1 MSSALSAVDQRI
13 DSRCLV
19 RSMDKGSCAVGTD
32 GVHEPF
38 RIIDLDHP
46 AAPVRPTARKC
57 DYLFL
62 AEADDGGGLRHVV
75 PLELKATA
83 LNADTV
89 TSQLQAGARIAE
101 RLLWGISSAG
111 FTPVAAHGGKPH
123 RRQYQALA
131 KARITFRGGQFP
143 IMTTKCGSSL
153 SWSLG

>member
-13 DSRCLV
+13 DFRCLV
-19 RSMDKGSCAVGTD
+19 SSMDKGGCAVGTD
-32 GVHEPF
+32 GVREPF

-62 AEADDGGGLRHVV
+62 AEADNGHDLRHVV

-83 LNADTV
+83 LSAGTV

-101 RLLWGISSAG
+101 HLLGGISSAG

-131 KARITFRGGQFP
+131 KARITFRGRRFP
-143 IMTTKCGSSL
+143 IMTTKCGASL
-153 SWSLG
+153 SWTLG